1 LCFFVDAKLTWNDAD
16 GIHGVSNER
25 DMEAGAMGQQMQA
38 SVEDL
43 ATLALAEIIQEQMQ
57 VSVNVGKTL

>member
-1 LCFFVDAKLTWNDAD
+1 M
-16 GIHGVSNER
+16 R
-25 DMEAGAMGQQMQA
+25 QQMQA

-57 VSVNVGKTL
+57 ASVSVGKTL